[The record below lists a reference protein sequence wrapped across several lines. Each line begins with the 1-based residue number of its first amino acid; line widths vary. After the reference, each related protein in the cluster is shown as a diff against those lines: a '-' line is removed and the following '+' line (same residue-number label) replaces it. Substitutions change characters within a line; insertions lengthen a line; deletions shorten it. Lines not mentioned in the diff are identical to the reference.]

1 VKEFK
6 LRTPA
11 VDSFGSWLGRG
22 WSLSPVVLLSA
33 LEIQLLNSRY
43 TDEQPALSGNRRFL
57 AFVSNRNG
65 SRNILMYD
73 LQQQHLISL
82 PRLNRRESIAES
94 PSLSHRTLHCLYCQ

>member
-1 VKEFK
+1 
-6 LRTPA
+6 LGLGLA
-11 VDSFGSWLGRG
+11 WLVL
-22 WSLSPVVLLSA
+22 LSPVVLLSA
-33 LEIQLLNSRY
+33 LEIQLLSRY

-65 SRNILMYD
+65 SRILMYD

-94 PSLSHRTLHCLYCQ
+94 PSLSQDATLLILPVTKQNLDTI

>member
-1 VKEFK
+1 
-6 LRTPA
+6 
-11 VDSFGSWLGRG
+11 VDSFGSWLGVVG
-22 WSLSPVVLLSA
+22 LAVACSPVERLGDPA
-33 LEIQLLNSRY
+33 ALNSRY

-82 PRLNRRESIAES
+82 PRLNRRDNFPA
-94 PSLSHRTLHCLYCQ
+94 PVLATQDATLLILPVTRQKP

>member
-1 VKEFK
+1 LKTAEKEFK
-6 LRTPA
+6 LR
-11 VDSFGSWLGRG
+11 FWLQR
-22 WSLSPVVLLSA
+22 WIHLVLAWAWLVLLSPVVLLSA

-82 PRLNRRESIAES
+82 PRLNRRESCRKPQS
-94 PSLSHRTLHCLYCQ
+94 